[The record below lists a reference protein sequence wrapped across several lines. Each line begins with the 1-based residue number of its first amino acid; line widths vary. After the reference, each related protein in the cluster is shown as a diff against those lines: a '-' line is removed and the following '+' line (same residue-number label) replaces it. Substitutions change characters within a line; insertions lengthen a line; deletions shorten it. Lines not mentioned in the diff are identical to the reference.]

1 MDPVLF
7 QNLLYAVVTASV
19 GLIAFVARG
28 LITIGIEYLKV
39 KVGNEKFTALSMFAQ
54 TVVRFLEQSNV
65 FEALD
70 GDKKKELAIVAITQY
85 AEAHNLPID
94 RELIDKIIEA
104 SVRIV
109 KKETS
114 GIGSSDD
121 LNSGMVSSYMPG

>member
-1 MDPVLF
+1 MDSVLF
-7 QNLLYAVVTASV
+7 QNLLYAVVTAAV

-28 LITIGIEYLKV
+28 LLTIGIEYLKV
-39 KVGNEKFTALSMFAQ
+39 KVGNEKFAALSMFAQ

-65 FEALD
+65 FETLD
-70 GDKKKELAIVAITQY
+70 GAKKKELAIVAITQY

-114 GIGSSDD
+114 GTGNLGDIQIGAVD
-121 LNSGMVSSYMPG
+121 SYLLG

>member
-7 QNLLYAVVTASV
+7 QNLLYAVVTAAV

-28 LITIGIEYLKV
+28 LLTVGIEYLKV
-39 KVGNEKFTALSMFAQ
+39 KVGNEKFAALSMFAQ

-70 GDKKKELAIVAITQY
+70 GAKKKELAIVAITQY
-85 AEAHNLPID
+85 AEAHSLPID

-114 GIGSSDD
+114 GIGSLDEVQVD
-121 LNSGMVSSYMPG
+121 AVSGYLPG

>member
-1 MDPVLF
+1 MDPILF
-7 QNLLYAVVTASV
+7 QNLLYAVVTAAI

-28 LITIGIEYLKV
+28 LINIGIEYLKV
-39 KVGNEKFTALSMFAQ
+39 KVGNEKFAALSMFAQ

-70 GDKKKELAIVAITQY
+70 GSKKKELAIVAITKY
-85 AEAHNLPID
+85 AEEHNLPID

-109 KKETS
+109 KKEAS
-114 GIGSSDD
+114 GIGSIEAVQLDT
-121 LNSGMVSSYMPG
+121 VSSSLPG